1 MGGSSKSSTSSST
14 STTTNN
20 ASNESGVQV
29 VGSSGVSIVSTD
41 HDAVKLSFAAMEEL
55 STDAFDFAG
64 DAMSS
69 VGDANERIE
78 HINTE
83 TIGTL
88 KDFAET
94 LKTGDLKTTKTIYL
108 AGIGIVGAIV
118 IAAIVTSQNKKKA
131 SK

>member
-1 MGGSSKSSTSSST
+1 MGGSSNSKTSSMT
-14 STTTNN
+14 ETTTNN

-29 VGSSGVSIVSTD
+29 VDSAGASIVVTD
-41 HDAVKLSFAAMEEL
+41 HDAVKLSFKAMEEL

-64 DAMSS
+64 DAISA
-69 VGDANERIE
+69 VGDANERME
-78 HINTE
+78 SINTE
-83 TIGTL
+83 TVGTL

-108 AGIGIVGAIV
+108 AGIGIVGVIVLAIV
-118 IAAIVTSQNKKKA
+118 VSTNKKKA